1 MCRNLLIGSFS
12 SLADEEL
19 NVNKIIYTQTQV
31 WFVLTNHLCF
41 IRALKR
47 FDTLLENAS
56 VWRSDALKKE
66 KRPDGQRCDVKFY
79 FYIKYINKASAGGIR
94 SMCTFSDTHMYVCR
108 TQTHRQAYTPHNINQ
123 NDGSC
128 SHLGTQT
135 GFCLHQCQHPTQVTW
150 SLEAPQQFS
159 LTAPAAMI
167 FKKCFNNSKISRTRS
182 HDTMLVLSQ

>member
-1 MCRNLLIGSFS
+1 MKNWMLIKLFTLKLEFG
-12 SLADEEL
+12 
-19 NVNKIIYTQTQV
+19 
-31 WFVLTNHLCF
+31 LCLQ
-41 IRALKR
+41 ITAA
-47 FDTLLENAS
+47 LLERLRGLTPCLNMP
-56 VWRSDALKKE
+56 VWRSEK
-66 KRPDGQRCDVKFY
+66 KRPDGQKDDVKFY

-135 GFCLHQCQHPTQVTW
+135 WLCLHQCQHPTQVTW

-159 LTAPAAMI
+159 LMAPAAMI
-167 FKKCFNNSKISRTRS
+167 LKKCFNNSKISRTRS
-182 HDTMLVLSQ
+182 HDTMLELSHFRVLSQ